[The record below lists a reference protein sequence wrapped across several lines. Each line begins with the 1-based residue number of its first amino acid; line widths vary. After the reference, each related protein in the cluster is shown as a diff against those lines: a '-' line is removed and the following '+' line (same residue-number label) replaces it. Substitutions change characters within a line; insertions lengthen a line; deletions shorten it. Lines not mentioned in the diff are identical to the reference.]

1 MLLGCYSAQS
11 ATTKSK
17 RRKKTQAQMLRDIFK
32 AVLAEKL
39 VELIMVWCGLGEGPA
54 TLKACSCAPGCV

>member
-1 MLLGCYSAQS
+1 
-11 ATTKSK
+11 
-17 RRKKTQAQMLRDIFK
+17 MLRDIFK